1 MENLAQKQVKSDAN
15 LKKVWFN
22 CKSQIANSID
32 ISEKEAWLDN
42 IDLIE
47 FGKEQMVLGG
57 LNTFFCNWIKNNRAD
72 LLKKSL
78 FGSFYSFGL
87 EENFLSLP
95 SRKKEIRK

>member
-57 LNTFFCNWIKNNRAD
+57 LNTFFCNWNKNYQIKIF
-72 LLKKSL
+72 LKDRRGC
-78 FGSFYSFGL
+78 F
-87 EENFLSLP
+87 
-95 SRKKEIRK
+95 